1 MSRITERERNERR
14 KAAGYWKNL
23 PAATQAKR
31 KAYAAEYR
39 AAHRDVINA
48 ARRKV
53 KAITLAPAPIAGE
66 TLRERFLAF
75 RKAKQIT

>member
-1 MSRITERERNERR
+1 MTERERYERR
-14 KAAGYWKNL
+14 KAAGYWQNL
-23 PAATQAKR
+23 PALTRAKR

-53 KAITLAPAPIAGE
+53 RTLSEAPAPLTGE
-66 TLRERFLAF
+66 TLRERFLSYRQAL
-75 RKAKQIT
+75 KQ